1 MMASVSLEFLVA
13 VLFIIDLFLVM
24 LLLLFVKRVNR
35 MQRQT
40 ANARETDLAIDAE
53 SAMAEVSDAAVKASS
68 QAAGEVRQMLKPLVD
83 ASREAALDFDQL
95 VREKKK
101 ITKDLNE
108 ALDSKIISINLLLS
122 RADTLQKKLEEQHDR
137 MARTGMGQP
146 ALPAS
151 DTNVLDQ
158 QNRIIS
164 LYHQKVDVDTIAEQ
178 LSIPKGEVKLV
189 IDLKEKFL
197 AMEQA

>member
-40 ANARETDLAIDAE
+40 VNAREKALAIDAE
-53 SAMAEVSDAAVKASS
+53 SALAEVSDAAAKASS
-68 QAAGEVRQMLKPLVD
+68 QSAGEVRQMLKPLVD

-122 RADTLQKKLEEQHDR
+122 RADTLQKKLEAHHDR

-146 ALPAS
+146 PLSAS